1 MPARTRAERRR
12 LAKTRLAGQER
23 LALGKQTLLVIGAL
37 IVLGG
42 LVLASIGGYEII
54 QNLPLSEKRTVE
66 EMKRA
71 LLDRSGIQDEQSD
84 ESFGGR
90 VEVEI
95 WKSARGTMNDVRREK
110 RVKGTVFLFSGIA
123 SVIWGFTVLYASR
136 STPKS

>member
-1 MPARTRAERRR
+1 
-12 LAKTRLAGQER
+12 
-23 LALGKQTLLVIGAL
+23 LGKETLLAIGTL

-54 QNLPLSEKRTVE
+54 QNLPLSEERAVQ
-66 EMKRA
+66 EMKGA
-71 LLDRSGIQDEQSD
+71 LLDRSGTQDEPSE

-95 WKSARGTMNDVRREK
+95 WKSARGTMNEVRREK
-110 RVKGTVFLFSGIA
+110 RVKGSVFLVSGIA

>member
-1 MPARTRAERRR
+1 
-12 LAKTRLAGQER
+12 
-23 LALGKQTLLVIGAL
+23 LGKETLLAIGTV

-42 LVLASIGGYEII
+42 LVLASIGGYKII
-54 QNLPLSEKRTVE
+54 QNLPLSEERAVE

-71 LLDRSGIQDEQSD
+71 LLERSEIQDEQSD

-95 WKSARGTMNDVRREK
+95 WKSARGTINDVRRET

-123 SVIWGFTVLYASR
+123 SVIWGSTVLYASR